1 MKRRK
6 IKHTDQRSVRA
17 CIEQLKAIVDGLE
30 SGRICLEQDDDALL
44 LRPGGTVDF
53 ELRVEQLTRRETLR
67 LDMTWHLDPEQR
79 MESERAPS
87 EEAAA
92 EKRGPISTRP
102 QDSPDWMAAGEFQ
115 RLYSA
120 ARTLDGDGQWRIDQD
135 RLVESLARAGIDP
148 LTQQELYTLCLQAD
162 ADERTRLFSD
172 RMIDAL
178 RRAS

>member
-17 CIEQLKAIVDGLE
+17 CIEQLRAIVEGLE
-30 SGRICLEQDDDALL
+30 SGRICLEQDADAVL
-44 LRPGGTVDF
+44 LRPGGMVDF
-53 ELRVEQLTRRETLR
+53 ELRVEQLTRRESLR
-67 LDMTWHLDPEQR
+67 LDMTWQLEPEQR
-79 MESERAPS
+79 SESERVSEMAP
-87 EEAAA
+87 A
-92 EKRGPISTRP
+92 EKKGPISTRV
-102 QDSPDWMAAGEFQ
+102 QERVAAGEFE